1 MELVENLE
9 FLKSLDNRELV
20 LYRKLKEF
28 QYNPLKNTESLKS
41 LLWWQTDPVD
51 ELEPFVELADD
62 TKQFDDIRRLIHSFE
77 WVSSPGRLM
86 RLYVKDKT
94 TD

>member
-1 MELVENLE
+1 M
-9 FLKSLDNRELV
+9 
-20 LYRKLKEF
+20 
-28 QYNPLKNTESLKS
+28 KS
-41 LLWWQTDPVD
+41 LLWGQTDPID

-62 TKQFDDIRRLIHSFE
+62 TKQFDNLRRLIHSFE

-94 TD
+94 TDKILGLITIASDISTIGCRDE